1 MVQVYNPTLQKSITV
16 DRIIG
21 KIEGFSEGPTLVFF
35 SGIHGNEPAGAF
47 ALEETLREINPETV
61 TGTIYGL
68 AGNLKALALQQRY
81 IDQDLNRLWTE
92 RDLHLLENKAYLDN
106 EQGEQLELLNLLKQV
121 IKKNKAPFYFF
132 DLHTTSVRTT
142 PFITINDAIINRKFS
157 RQIPVPIV
165 LGIEEYLNGPLLS
178 YINSKGYV
186 SLGFESGQH
195 DQRDAITNSIAFIY
209 LCLELTNSIDRK
221 NIPNFTKYCNQLKR
235 ESRITTGFYE
245 IIDIHK
251 IKPNDSFKMLN
262 GFENFQSIN
271 KGEILALSNLE
282 KIKSKYNG
290 KIFMPLYQTQGSE
303 GFFIIKK
310 ITTFFLKLSIFLRRF
325 KFDELL
331 ILLPG
336 VSWTDPKKQALYV
349 NLKTARFLAR
359 PMFHLLGYRSKYTN
373 KTHMKLFNR
382 ERTAKTKMYKKE
394 TWFKSRI

>member
-1 MVQVYNPTLQKSITV
+1 M
-16 DRIIG
+16 
-21 KIEGFSEGPTLVFF
+21 
-35 SGIHGNEPAGAF
+35 
-47 ALEETLREINPETV
+47 
-61 TGTIYGL
+61 
-68 AGNLKALALQQRY
+68 
-81 IDQDLNRLWTE
+81 
-92 RDLHLLENKAYLDN
+92 
-106 EQGEQLELLNLLKQV
+106 
-121 IKKNKAPFYFF
+121 
-132 DLHTTSVRTT
+132 
-142 PFITINDAIINRKFS
+142 
-157 RQIPVPIV
+157 
-165 LGIEEYLNGPLLS
+165 
-178 YINSKGYV
+178 
-186 SLGFESGQH
+186 
-195 DQRDAITNSIAFIY
+195 DAITNGIAFIY

-221 NIPNFTKYCNQLKR
+221 NIPNFTKYYNRLKR
-235 ESRITTGFYE
+235 ESRTTTGLYE
-245 IIDIHK
+245 VIDIHK

-310 ITTFFLKLSIFLRRF
+310 IATLFLKLSIFLRRF

-349 NLKTARFLAR
+349 NLKTARFLAK

>member
-35 SGIHGNEPAGAF
+35 SGIHGNEPAGVL
-47 ALEETLREINPETV
+47 ALEETLNKIDPEKV

-68 AGNLKALALQQRY
+68 SGNLKALEAQKRY
-81 IDQDLNRLWTE
+81 VDQDLNRLWLE
-92 RDLHLLENKAYLDN
+92 PELHNLENKDHLDN
-106 EQGEQLELLNLLKQV
+106 EEQEQVELFKLIKE
-121 IKKNKAPFYFF
+121 IFKKNKAPFYFF
-132 DLHTTSVRTT
+132 DLHTTSVKTA

-157 RQIPVPIV
+157 RQFPVPIV

-195 DQRDAITNSIAFIY
+195 DQMDAITNSIAFIY
-209 LCLELTNSIDRK
+209 LCVKFTNSIDRK
-221 NIPNFTKYCNQLKR
+221 NIPNFTKYYNQLKR
-235 ESRITTGFYE
+235 ESRITSGFYE
-245 IIDIHK
+245 VIDIHK

-310 ITTFFLKLSIFLRRF
+310 IATFFLKLSIFLRRF

-349 NLKTARFLAR
+349 NLKTARFLAK

-382 ERTAKTKMYKKE
+382 ERTAKTKMYKEE